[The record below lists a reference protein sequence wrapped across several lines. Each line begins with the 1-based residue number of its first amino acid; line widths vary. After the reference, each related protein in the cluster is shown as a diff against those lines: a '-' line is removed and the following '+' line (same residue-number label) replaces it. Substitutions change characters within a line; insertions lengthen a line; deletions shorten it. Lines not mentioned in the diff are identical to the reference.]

1 MCWRK
6 RLRTPTGRFQFDDI
20 ESRPFRSFGDRSPWD
35 VVALADGFAL
45 GWVHLSAGNAER
57 DWTIKLHK
65 AKTIRG
71 RLIDSDDKPVAGC
84 TVQVGNVEAPGSQ
97 WHGDFA
103 DPLRLDLWRSQLS
116 PNTTTDADGHFEL
129 SGLPADKRLTLVA
142 QHPDFVH
149 HYFYVR
155 TTDEPQAD
163 VEQTSVR
170 EGVQT
175 TEQRP
180 VHASGFTEKLERGG
194 RLRGRVVFSDSG
206 APVPQAKVSANAQN
220 RHLFELADADGRFEM
235 TGLHLN
241 EGPYKVSSQAEE
253 PGYLAVRE
261 QVAFSDDH
269 VLRRSRAAIA
279 TRRTGAR
286 KRRGRSNRR
295 RSGWSRRAYIRCDG
309 PRGPIGLVGSKT
321 GNNRRLRTI

>member
-1 MCWRK
+1 MGRRALAWVGFFALSLLGATRAAQQPESPPPPPRISAVGQVVDPAGK
-6 RLRTPTGRFQFDDI
+6 PVAGVRVVLREWSSLRYSDDVFQREIRDVLAETTSDAAGRFQFDDV

-97 WHGDFA
+97 WHGDFS
-103 DPLRLDLWRSQLS
+103 DPLRLDMWRSQLS
-116 PNTTTDADGHFEL
+116 PTATTDADGHFEL

-142 QHPDFVH
+142 QHPNFVH

-155 TTDEPQAD
+155 TTEEPQAD

-180 VHASGFTEKLERGG
+180 IHASGFTEKLERGG

-206 APVPQAKVSANAQN
+206 VPVPQAKVSARRKIGTSLNWP
-220 RHLFELADADGRFEM
+220 M
-235 TGLHLN
+235 PMVGL
-241 EGPYKVSSQAEE
+241 
-253 PGYLAVRE
+253 R
-261 QVAFSDDH
+261 
-269 VLRRSRAAIA
+269 
-279 TRRTGAR
+279 
-286 KRRGRSNRR
+286 
-295 RSGWSRRAYIRCDG
+295 
-309 PRGPIGLVGSKT
+309 
-321 GNNRRLRTI
+321 